1 MQLLTL
7 INLITDAN
15 KDAYANA
22 DTNANAYLDCNTRA
36 RLFKTN
42 DVVS

>member
-1 MQLLTL
+1 MRMNSL
-7 INLITDAN
+7 IKYQTKIAEFAN
-15 KDAYANA
+15 SVSRVE
-22 DTNANAYLDCNTRA
+22 NTRA

>member
-1 MQLLTL
+1 MFLAACFRDSD
-7 INLITDAN
+7 TDSDN
-15 KDAYANA
+15 I
-22 DTNANAYLDCNTRA
+22 RA